1 MKSQIDARERL
12 LADLPVEERRLQLAG
27 IPTVLHEGGGGS
39 PVVLLHGPGG
49 SGLHWMRVIPG
60 LVGTHRVVVPD
71 LPGQG
76 ASGVG
81 NAPLTAERVSAWLG
95 ELIAA
100 TCPTPPA
107 LVGYAWGAAIGARF
121 AADQGRRLSRLV
133 MVDALG
139 LSDFAP
145 APEFARALHDFVAQ
159 PAEDSHDRLWRR
171 CTFDLDQVLRRM
183 GPRWEAFEAY
193 NLDRARDP
201 ETMEALGILMDLF
214 AIPAIPASDLG
225 RIAVPT
231 ALIWGRHDI
240 ATPIR
245 VAESAS
251 ARYGWPL
258 QVIEE
263 AGGDPPM
270 EEPERF
276 LRVLRAVLGRD
287 AVQH

>member
-1 MKSQIDARERL
+1 
-12 LADLPVEERRLQLAG
+12 
-27 IPTVLHEGGGGS
+27 
-39 PVVLLHGPGG
+39 
-49 SGLHWMRVIPG
+49 
-60 LVGTHRVVVPD
+60 
-71 LPGQG
+71 
-76 ASGVG
+76 
-81 NAPLTAERVSAWLG
+81 
-95 ELIAA
+95 
-100 TCPTPPA
+100 
-107 LVGYAWGAAIGARF
+107 
-121 AADQGRRLSRLV
+121 
-133 MVDALG
+133 
-139 LSDFAP
+139 
-145 APEFARALHDFVAQ
+145 
-159 PAEDSHDRLWRR
+159 
-171 CTFDLDQVLRRM
+171 
-183 GPRWEAFEAY
+183 
-193 NLDRARDP
+193 
-201 ETMEALGILMDLF
+201 MEALGILMDLF

-258 QVIEE
+258 HVIEE